1 MAENMGKGP
10 GAEFDTQWGSGNGGC
25 ILVQMA
31 LGSGL
36 GRRGRSTELVAGELL
51 LSAAQKISAL
61 GIEQLCSLTPSL
73 TPPNEM

>member
-25 ILVQMA
+25 TLGQMA

-51 LSAAQKISAL
+51 LSAAQKNSAFGDRTAL
-61 GIEQLCSLTPSL
+61 LSNTQPDTS
-73 TPPNEM
+73 